1 MATGDRVQL
10 ADKPTLDAVRNNIGN
25 TNDTGGTPTTGTTQA
40 KLNAAL
46 VKTDG
51 VSQDIRELNSR
62 LSGVNSP
69 YGNGIYGNTVYSPT
83 TFVWP
88 SQDSFNRYVL
98 QFNSLIIPAGVTMR
112 PPEKCDGL
120 YILCRGNVTIN
131 GIIDITGL
139 RKTFTEDTK
148 ISSTI
153 NVDTKTYTLAK
164 GGYAPK
170 GGASGAGGS
179 AKESSNSSAD
189 LGSPAV
195 TPTKSIAGN
204 VNGGG
209 VGYFGGIV
217 PSAGA
222 DSDSNG
228 DWYTISC
235 ANNSLPE
242 LCRKLAPTALV
253 IIAAGTV
260 TISGNILA
268 SASEGVN
275 ATAGSVVLSNRSGI
289 ERVVSQSQAFYYT
302 VSGVRERRY
311 IPYPND
317 NNPIYE
323 QYRKLYNDFGITSEV
338 TGGAGVRSYYCATFS
353 GAGAIPP
360 SGGGAVTIICKTLAN
375 TGVIDTSGSKLV
387 SPNGADDTNT
397 YRASSSGYPSIN
409 GSEGGKGGTFIS
421 TPGEIKVYETGGNS

>member
-1 MATGDRVQL
+1 MAKTYI
-10 ADKPTLDAVRNNIGN
+10 ADKATQDLINQKIGE
-25 TNDTGGTPTTGTTQA
+25 TADTGGTNTTGTADA
-40 KLNAAL
+40 KLNAVYL
-46 VKTDG
+46 GVNGVNSGIDG
-51 VSQDIRELNSR
+51 INSR
-62 LSGVNSP
+62 LDGMVTP
-69 YGNGIYGNTVYSPT
+69 YGKGTYGDLIFNSND
-83 TFVWP
+83 FVWP
-88 SQDSFNRYVL
+88 SQDGFNRYIVHTK
-98 QFNSLIIPAGVTMR
+98 SLTIPAGQVMK
-112 PPEKCDGL
+112 PPAKCDGL
-120 YILCRGNVTIN
+120 YIYSQGDVIIN
-131 GIIDITGL
+131 GDIDLRGL
-139 RKTFTEDTK
+139 RKTFTGD
-148 ISSTI
+148 IQLSATI
-153 NVDTKTYTLAK
+153 NVDDAIYTLAK
-164 GGYAPK
+164 GGYSPM

-179 AKESSNSSAD
+179 AKESSSSSAD

-253 IIAAGTV
+253 IIAAGKV

-268 SASEGVN
+268 SANEGVN
-275 ATAGSVVLSNRSGI
+275 ATAGSVVLSNKSGI
-289 ERVVSQSQAFYYT
+289 ERVMSQSQAFYYT
-302 VSGVRERRY
+302 VNGVRERRY
-311 IPYPND
+311 IPFQND
-317 NNPIYE
+317 NNSIYG
-323 QYRKLYNDFGITSEV
+323 QYRELYNEFGITSEV

-360 SGGGAVTIICKTLAN
+360 SGGGPVTIICKTLVN

-409 GSEGGKGGTFIS
+409 GSKGGKGGTFIS
-421 TPGEIKVYETGGNS
+421 TAGEIKVYETGGEA